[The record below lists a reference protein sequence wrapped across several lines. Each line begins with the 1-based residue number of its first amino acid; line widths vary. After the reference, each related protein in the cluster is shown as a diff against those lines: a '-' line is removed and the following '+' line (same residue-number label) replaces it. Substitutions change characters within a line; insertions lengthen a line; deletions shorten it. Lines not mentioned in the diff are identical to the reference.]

1 MRQNVGLQK
10 MTEINTKIQPLIEDV
25 GRIIPGTFLKSTD
38 YKRWLVEHQLDG
50 VWSQILNQVKSS
62 RSFFAVG
69 YDHDAADSKDTL
81 GYLLNIIYE
90 QRQDHLPY
98 FLFELL
104 SFYVDDNT
112 EYVNVTDIKKDLLA
126 SGYTEQEVVV
136 LDGIIIPE
144 QIEEKIEE
152 EQTQEQ
158 KVRALE
164 QTYLAYREENSH
176 EAIDAYL
183 EWHSAALLYL
193 SDYYT
198 EANQDYAE
206 FKHID
211 NSGNGYALR
220 HNYKLLYSIYN
231 LLMNN
236 VKTLEIAKSAAND
249 KKTPLV
255 FISHS
260 HEDKA
265 FVVALVNLLEDMGFT
280 KDTLFCSSVREYGI
294 PLSGDIFETIRGLF
308 LKHDLYVIFVHS
320 PRFYGSA
327 VSLNEMGAAW
337 VLKSGFCSI
346 LTNDMEYGK
355 MKGVVNNA
363 NISIKVNEK
372 EAPALLNDLYKHLT
386 NVFSLQEM
394 GMNKWERKRDQFLA
408 LVQNLKCE
416 VVKDTIEENDV
427 DTEYKKLQ
435 IAKMKAEAEARQKAI
450 IRGNIVKGYKG
461 STGTLKIFNA
471 GAAKAR
477 NVCVEWLNESDD
489 VILASDFT
497 DIGELTPQNSRSYTL
512 HLNSGHPETM
522 NLRYLWDDDFAEA
535 NTLEESLQL

>member
-1 MRQNVGLQK
+1 M
-10 MTEINTKIQPLIEDV
+10 MTANNTKIQPLIEDV
-25 GRIIPGTFLKSTD
+25 GRIIPGTFLKSTE
-38 YKRWLVEHQLDG
+38 YKRWLVEHDLDG
-50 VWSQILNQVKSS
+50 VWSQILNEVKSS
-62 RSFFAVG
+62 RSFFAIG

-90 QRQDHLPY
+90 QRQDRLPD
-98 FLFELL
+98 FLLELL
-104 SFYVDDNT
+104 SFYVEESSEFVDVKD
-112 EYVNVTDIKKDLLA
+112 VKKDLLA
-126 SGYTEQEVVV
+126 AGYTEEAVAV
-136 LDGIIIPE
+136 LDAVTIPE

-158 KVRALE
+158 KVRTLE
-164 QTYLAYREENSH
+164 QAYLAHRDENSH

-193 SDYYT
+193 SNYYT
-198 EANQDYAE
+198 EANADYAE

-211 NSGNGYALR
+211 NSGNGHVLH
-220 HNYKLLYSIYN
+220 HNFKSLYSIYN

-236 VKTLEIAKSAAND
+236 VTTQEIAKSMVND

-260 HEDKA
+260 HDDEA

-337 VLKSGFCSI
+337 VLKTGFCSL

-355 MKGVVNNA
+355 MKGVVNDA
-363 NISIKVNEK
+363 NISIKVNDK
-372 EAPALLNDLYKHLT
+372 DAPALLNELYKHLSA
-386 NVFSLQEM
+386 VFSLQEM
-394 GMNKWERKRDQFLA
+394 DMNKWERKRDQFLA
-408 LVQNLKCE
+408 VVQNLKYE
-416 VVKDTIEENDV
+416 EVKDTVEENDV

-450 IRGNIVKGYKG
+450 IRGNIVNGYKG
-461 STGTLKIFNA
+461 SASTLKIFNA
-471 GAAKAR
+471 GAATAR
-477 NVCVEWLNESDD
+477 NVRVEWLNESDD
-489 VILASDFT
+489 VILTSDFSE
-497 DIGELTPQNSRSYTL
+497 IGELTPQNSRSYAL
-512 HLNSGHPETM
+512 HLTIGHPETM
-522 NLRYLWDDDFAEA
+522 NLRYSWDDDFSEG
-535 NTLEESLQL
+535 NTIEESLQL

>member
-1 MRQNVGLQK
+1 MMSTAV
-10 MTEINTKIQPLIEDV
+10 NTKIQPLIEDV
-25 GRIIPGTFLKSTD
+25 GRIIPGAFLKSTE
-38 YKRWLVEHQLDG
+38 YKRWLVEHELDE
-50 VWSQILNQVKSS
+50 VWSQIFNHIKSN

-69 YDHDAADSKDTL
+69 FDNDAADSADAL
-81 GYLLNIIYE
+81 GYLLNAIFK
-90 QRQDHLPY
+90 QSHDSLPS
-98 FLFELL
+98 FLLDLL
-104 SFYVDDNT
+104 SFYADEKS
-112 EYVNVTDIKKDLLA
+112 EYIDATDIRKDLLA
-126 SGYTEQEVVV
+126 AGYSEEEAAV
-136 LDGIIIPE
+136 LDAITIPE

-152 EQTQEQ
+152 ELTQEQ

-164 QTYLAYREENSH
+164 KEYLSFRDENSH

-193 SDYYT
+193 SNYYT
-198 EANQDYAE
+198 EANADYSE

-211 NSGNGYALR
+211 NSGNGHVLR
-220 HNYKLLYSIYN
+220 HNYKSLYSIYN

-236 VKTLEIAKSAAND
+236 VTTQDIAKTAAND

-260 HEDKA
+260 YEDEA

-280 KDTLFCSSVREYGI
+280 KDTMFCSSVREYGI

-320 PRFYGSA
+320 PRFYSSA

-337 VLKSGFCSI
+337 VLKTGFCSI

-372 EAPALLNDLYKHLT
+372 EAPSLLNDLYKHLSSI
-386 NVFSLQEM
+386 FSFQEM
-394 GMNKWERKRDQFLA
+394 DMNKWERKRDQFLQ
-408 LVQNLKCE
+408 VVRNLKYE
-416 VVKDTIEENDV
+416 VVEDTVEENDV

-435 IAKMKAEAEARQKAI
+435 IAKMKAEAENRQKAI

-461 STGTLKIFNA
+461 SASTLKIFNA
-471 GAAKAR
+471 GAVTAR
-477 NVCVEWLNESDD
+477 NVRVEWLNESSD
-489 VILASDFT
+489 VSVRGDFSE
-497 DIGELTPQNSRSYTL
+497 IGELTPQNSRSYKL
-512 HLNSGHPETM
+512 YLIEGHTETM
-522 NLRYLWDDDFAEA
+522 NLRYSWDDDFATG
-535 NTLEESLQL
+535 NKLEESLQL